1 MQAPIFYDSANT
13 AFYVDAAST
22 SNLNALT
29 TADTGTFGSA
39 RAVTVNG
46 NNGSITIK
54 GDAGGWATQL
64 SFLGSGGTNHGG
76 FGALGSGDG
85 FSYHFIGSAYNTATL
100 YVYSAGY
107 AQASGSLRAP
117 IFYDS
122 ANTEFYGDFAGTS
135 VLSGLT
141 VTNTITGSITG
152 NAATATNLSTNRTNW
167 NTNGTITAVVGQLAW
182 KNYGNNHTIFDAS
195 NSTSPGGSAVNNTNA
210 EIAWAGTY
218 PTLMGWNG
226 NNTYGVRVDS
236 ARVSDSI
243 SGFNNPT
250 TAPTASTIVYRDAA
264 GDIAAREIVLS
275 SGLSAE
281 TPTVLT
287 SMYPTTNQLVR
298 TTPGAVAVAI
308 RGAASGSWGINI
320 TGTAQN
326 GNHLN
331 STRDTPSDSLQYWQA
346 PGLGTTEAP
355 SGDWHN
361 TIRMGHGS
369 PLSYYSNTL
378 AIRMTGAGLG
388 DIYTQTI
395 AGGVAQGWKKHWN
408 DGNDGAG
415 SGLDAD
421 LLDGVQGTNYFR
433 CDGTY
438 PNTDMNTTVEGYW
451 HVIDSA
457 ANLPVANYG
466 HRWDWDHL
474 NNGQWVFQMYSP
486 TGGDLN
492 LWFRQKR
499 DYVATA
505 WQKVWT
511 SLNDGAGSGLDADT
525 VDGLHPTNAT
535 GANTIVTR
543 DGNGYTFLNYINSN
557 TGDSE
562 NPTIGQFITVNSS
575 LDGYYRKSSVQ
586 HVLNSF
592 TSLSATWTGVQY
604 FQSNK
609 NTTDTGQQLQAYSSS
624 GGATMSFHRAG
635 VYAVNMGLD
644 SDNVFRIGGWSA
656 PANVIQLDMSGNFTA
671 LGNVTAY
678 SDIRKKKDITTIE
691 NALDMV
697 SRMRG
702 VRFRRIDTDQAGV
715 GVIAQEMLEVLPE
728 VVQQGVG
735 DDDTLS
741 VAYGNI
747 VGVLIEAIKEQQTRI
762 NTLEQQINSLK
773 EDK

>member
-1 MQAPIFYDSANT
+1 
-13 AFYVDAAST
+13 
-22 SNLNALT
+22 
-29 TADTGTFGSA
+29 
-39 RAVTVNG
+39 
-46 NNGSITIK
+46 
-54 GDAGGWATQL
+54 
-64 SFLGSGGTNHGG
+64 
-76 FGALGSGDG
+76 
-85 FSYHFIGSAYNTATL
+85 
-100 YVYSAGY
+100 
-107 AQASGSLRAP
+107 
-117 IFYDS
+117 
-122 ANTEFYGDFAGTS
+122 
-135 VLSGLT
+135 
-141 VTNTITGSITG
+141 
-152 NAATATNLSTNRTNW
+152 
-167 NTNGTITAVVGQLAW
+167 
-182 KNYGNNHTIFDAS
+182 
-195 NSTSPGGSAVNNTNA
+195 
-210 EIAWAGTY
+210 
-218 PTLMGWNG
+218 
-226 NNTYGVRVDS
+226 
-236 ARVSDSI
+236 
-243 SGFNNPT
+243 
-250 TAPTASTIVYRDAA
+250 
-264 GDIAAREIVLS
+264 
-275 SGLSAE
+275 
-281 TPTVLT
+281 
-287 SMYPTTNQLVR
+287 
-298 TTPGAVAVAI
+298 
-308 RGAASGSWGINI
+308 
-320 TGTAQN
+320 
-326 GNHLN
+326 
-331 STRDTPSDSLQYWQA
+331 
-346 PGLGTTEAP
+346 
-355 SGDWHN
+355 
-361 TIRMGHGS
+361 
-369 PLSYYSNTL
+369 
-378 AIRMTGAGLG
+378 
-388 DIYTQTI
+388 
-395 AGGVAQGWKKHWN
+395 
-408 DGNDGAG
+408 
-415 SGLDAD
+415 
-421 LLDGVQGTNYFR
+421 
-433 CDGTY
+433 
-438 PNTDMNTTVEGYW
+438 MNTTVEGYW